1 MADILDDEILELE
14 GLFASDNS
22 SMRNRHIEFA
32 RRDYVKLRQLGY
44 VRAPSELKLNE
55 YFWVD
60 VLSYLQPRT
69 QVEKIEENLEI
80 RILQHPNG
88 LWTYGVFVSYGT
100 RGWSFLPGLFTGL
113 FRSENEALTPGLAMY
128 MKNVFAKNQVDV
140 AVLGCYLN
148 LANPN
153 PEQLAKI
160 THRYM
165 AHIRFASWLGCGVVG
180 TETGAPNET
189 YTAVPE

>member
-32 RRDYVKLRQLGY
+32 RRDYVKLKQLGY

-55 YFWVD
+55 YLWVD

-88 LWTYGVFVSYGT
+88 LWTYGFFVSYGT

-113 FRSENEALTPGLAMY
+113 FRVPRMRRIIRLSIAWSDFYRKTR
-128 MKNVFAKNQVDV
+128 KQ
-140 AVLGCYLN
+140 LN
-148 LANPN
+148 LW
-153 PEQLAKI
+153 
-160 THRYM
+160 R
-165 AHIRFASWLGCGVVG
+165 S
-180 TETGAPNET
+180 
-189 YTAVPE
+189 

>member
-55 YFWVD
+55 YLWVD

-69 QVEKIEENLEI
+69 QVEEIEENLEI

-88 LWTYGVFVSYGT
+88 LWTYGVSVFHGT
-100 RGWSFLPGLFTGL
+100 RGWSFLPGIFTKL
-113 FRSENEALTPGLAMY
+113 YRTEDEAKDTAINSLIKYL
-128 MKNVFAKNQVDV
+128 QVDKKTEKLV
-140 AVLGCYLN
+140 KKLKERMSGN
-148 LANPN
+148 L
-153 PEQLAKI
+153 QLDL
-160 THRYM
+160 
-165 AHIRFASWLGCGVVG
+165 FAGF
-180 TETGAPNET
+180 AF
-189 YTAVPE
+189 

>member
-32 RRDYVKLRQLGY
+32 RRDYVKLKQLGY
-44 VRAPSELKLNE
+44 VRAPSELKLSE

-88 LWTYGVFVSYGT
+88 LWTYGVFVRVTCKSV
-100 RGWSFLPGLFTGL
+100 WI
-113 FRSENEALTPGLAMY
+113 A
-128 MKNVFAKNQVDV
+128 
-140 AVLGCYLN
+140 
-148 LANPN
+148 
-153 PEQLAKI
+153 
-160 THRYM
+160 
-165 AHIRFASWLGCGVVG
+165 
-180 TETGAPNET
+180 
-189 YTAVPE
+189 